1 MNRLSPEVLE
11 DLPEA
16 VGRPAYERNC
26 VPIRIV
32 HLGAGA
38 FFRSHLAV
46 YTDEVMKKGDMQ
58 WGIMGVS
65 LRSPGVDRALT
76 PQNGL
81 YSVLELAAGDTD
93 VRVVGSVVEVVS
105 FPDEPDRVLRTLIQ
119 PHIAIVSM
127 TLTDKGYGYDA
138 CDDCLKTND
147 PDIARDLQNPKQPR
161 SAIGALAWAIAQRKR
176 MGYKPFTL
184 MSCDNIPA
192 NGKVLQRVLEQ
203 YIQAVQD
210 QFGDQELLRYFL
222 AQYACPCTLVDRL
235 TPPAQ
240 EEDVGRVEQA
250 LGVHDA
256 APVVTEPYSLFV
268 IQDWFSNDRP
278 AWENVGAVTTAHV
291 SSYEKLR
298 YRLLDASYL
307 AIGYLGYFEGFTTLY
322 QAHQNPAIRHFVAEL
337 MDEAAATLGK
347 RLEYDWRIF
356 KEEWIRRFDNPA
368 LRVETAQLRI
378 ETSHILMY
386 AIVPAVAKRLR
397 HRLSIEH
404 HAKVLALWIRW
415 LMQACETGAES
426 LNDLRAAQLIE
437 RVNAAGGAQADPFA
451 VVDNVLSLDAIFG
464 PVLSKDAEFKRVV
477 AISLQQS
484 MVAP

>member
-1 MNRLSPEVLE
+1 MNRLSPEALQY
-11 DLPEA
+11 LPEL
-16 VGRPAYERNC
+16 VVRPEYERNC

-46 YTDEVMKKGDMQ
+46 YTDEVMKKGDTR

-81 YSVLELAAGDTD
+81 YSVIEQDAEHIQ

-105 FPDEPDRVLRTLIQ
+105 LPDEPDRVLRTLIQ
-119 PHIAIVSM
+119 PQIAIVSM

-138 CDDCLKTND
+138 CADCLKTDD
-147 PDIARDLQNPKQPR
+147 PDIARDLENPRQPR
-161 SAIGALAWAIAQRKR
+161 SAIGVLAWAVAQRKR
-176 MGYKPFTL
+176 LGYKPFTL

-203 YIQAVQD
+203 YIKVVQAA
-210 QFGDQELLRYFL
+210 FGDKELLRYFL
-222 AQYACPCTLVDRL
+222 DQYACPCTLVDRL
-235 TPPAQ
+235 TPQVQEADVSLAAQ
-240 EEDVGRVEQA
+240 L
-250 LGVHDA
+250 LGVQDA

-268 IQDWFSNDRP
+268 LQDWFSNERP
-278 AWENVGAVTTAHV
+278 AWERAGAVATAHV

-322 QAHQNPAIRHFVAEL
+322 EAHQNPGIRQFVAQL
-337 MDEAAATLGK
+337 MDDAAATLGK
-347 RLEYDWRIF
+347 RPEYDWRTF
-356 KEEWIRRFDNPA
+356 KQEWIRRFDNPA
-368 LRVETAQLRI
+368 LRVGTAQLRI
-378 ETSHILMY
+378 ETSHILLY
-386 AIVPAVAKRLR
+386 AIVPAVADRLR
-397 HRLSIEH
+397 HRLSIDR

-415 LMQACETGAES
+415 LMRASEADAEP
-426 LNDLRAAQLIE
+426 LDDLRAELLLE
-437 RVNAAGGAQADPFA
+437 RVNAAGGAQADPGA
-451 VVDNVLSLDAIFG
+451 VVDSVLSFEGVFG
-464 PVLSKDAEFKRVV
+464 TKLSKDAGFKRAVT
-477 AISLQQS
+477 AALQQS
-484 MVAP
+484 MVVS